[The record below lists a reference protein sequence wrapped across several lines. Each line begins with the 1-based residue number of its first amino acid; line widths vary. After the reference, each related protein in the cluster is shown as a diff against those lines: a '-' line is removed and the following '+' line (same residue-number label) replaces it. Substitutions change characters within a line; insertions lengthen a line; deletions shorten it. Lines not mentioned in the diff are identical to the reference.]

1 MTDYTITLSQTDLA
15 AMDTITEDVKA
26 WIQHAAS
33 NRARLAKIA
42 IIEKLSDYCAANN
55 VDMADGEDAQV
66 AQAYEL
72 GVVDTLANTN
82 PQAPTGE

>member
-1 MTDYTITLSQTDLA
+1 MTDYTITLSDTDVK
-15 AMDTITEDVKA
+15 AMDTISLDIQG

-42 IIEKLSDYCAANN
+42 IIDKLAEYCLANN
-55 VDMADGEDAQV
+55 VSIADGEDAKI

-82 PQAPTGE
+82 PEALL